1 MDYLRQM
8 SFEEERR
15 TIFHDLIT
23 PHRSYAFKVKGDS
36 VVVAC
41 VLYTS
46 LGAYANTDASLPY
59 SPILESVEQAHL
71 PHQVTTLADGHAR
84 QLQEHVLPPSPTAG

>member
-36 VVVAC
+36 VVVAF
-41 VLYTS
+41 VVYTS
-46 LGAYANTDASLPY
+46 LSAYANTDASLSGIFTDSWNRPT
-59 SPILESVEQAHL
+59 SLIRS
-71 PHQVTTLADGHAR
+71 TLSRTDRLASSR
-84 QLQEHVLPPSPTAG
+84 IKCRSFCSKVK